1 MTENKPKD
9 YEILIITK
17 YKNFLFVNVNQ
28 EIDTTKALGM
38 LAKASHHI
46 ASANKIKIDPK
57 YATFPVF
64 ITVDEGKAREIV
76 GMTDEEWNA
85 FLEEDKT

>member
-1 MTENKPKD
+1 
-9 YEILIITK
+9 
-17 YKNFLFVNVNQ
+17 
-28 EIDTTKALGM
+28 M

-46 ASANKIKIDPK
+46 AEANKIKIDPK

-64 ITVDEGKAREIV
+64 ITVDEGKARKIV